1 VALTRDRSYLTQ
13 RDESAGVTDWPV
25 KHIICGISELPDH
38 SAAGVTHVLSILDPE
53 VPDPASLAA
62 FPPGERLTLRFHDI
76 IDPFPGMI
84 APARPDIEALLA
96 FGRRLPQDGPA
107 HLLVHCHMGVS
118 RSTAAAAALLLQAHP
133 QANEQAVL
141 DHIIATRP
149 QAWPNSRMIV
159 FADELLQRRGRLI
172 AALGRHYR
180 RQLDANPS
188 LAEPM
193 RAGGRGAEVD
203 MAA

>member
-1 VALTRDRSYLTQ
+1 MALTRLRAYL
-13 RDESAGVTDWPV
+13 SADVTDWPLR
-25 KHIICGISELPDH
+25 HIICGISELPDH
-38 SAAGVTHVLSILDPE
+38 SAADVTHVLSILDPE
-53 VPDPASLAA
+53 VPDPATLAA
-62 FPPGERLTLRFHDI
+62 FPPGERLILHFHDI
-76 IDPFPGMI
+76 IDPCPGMI
-84 APARPDIEALLA
+84 APARSHVEALLA
-96 FGRRLPQDGPA
+96 FGRRFPKDGPA

-118 RSTAAAAALLLQAHP
+118 RSTAAAAALLLQANP
-133 QANEQAVL
+133 QAGEQAL
-141 DHIIATRP
+141 FAHIAAARP
-149 QAWPNSRMIV
+149 QAWPNSRMIA
-159 FADELLQRRGRLI
+159 FADELLERRGRLI